1 MSTFRQVLIFSAL
14 SGIGTA
20 LHFAVLL
27 ACVELAGVPALAAS
41 TLGAICGMLF
51 NYVAHYHLTFGS
63 DAPHRRS
70 LPLFVTGG
78 IASIV
83 LNALIIGALL
93 TAGLNYV
100 LGQVITTAAVFL
112 FNFVYAKH
120 VAFRT

>member
-1 MSTFRQVLIFSAL
+1 VSALRQVMVFGVL

-27 ACVELAGVPALAAS
+27 ICVEWLAVPALAAS
-41 TLGAICGMLF
+41 TLGAIAGMLF
-51 NYVAHYHLTFGS
+51 NYIAHYHLTFGS
-63 DAPHRRS
+63 NAPHRRS

-83 LNALIIGALL
+83 LNASIIGALL
-93 TAGLNYV
+93 ATGLHYFV
-100 LGQVITTAAVFL
+100 AQVITTAAVFI

-120 VAFRT
+120 VAFRN